1 MSVEVC
7 ALVILFAYLFCEVAK
22 AQSTISLSQ
31 NVLSAV
37 LMDYAFINVSICQKE
52 GKNGNVYFPDHF
64 LHFMEFPLCTKK
76 TL

>member
-1 MSVEVC
+1 MCVEVC
-7 ALVILFAYLFCEVAK
+7 AIVKLFAYLFCEIAK

-37 LMDYAFINVSICQKE
+37 LMDYAFINVSICRKE
-52 GKNGNVYFPDHF
+52 GKNGKVYFPDHF
-64 LHFMEFPLCTKK
+64 LNFMEFPPYTKN